1 MQECKKVFVLFGSP
15 HNNGTTAKLLNEFL
29 KAFNKTRYNI
39 RIANVYEENILPCN
53 DCGGCKKTFGCI
65 IKQNSE
71 LFYNLEQ
78 ADYIIIAT
86 PLYLLSMPAP
96 LKAVFDRF
104 QQYYNAK
111 FHLGYKEAIKKP
123 KSAFLIITSGNVKT
137 DDAKI
142 LKTQIKLAFSVMNI
156 KIKDSLVLDGTDNLN
171 EEKMQQTL
179 VDAKIKST
187 EFITEE

>member
-1 MQECKKVFVLFGSP
+1 MLECKKVFVLFGSP
-15 HNNGTTAKLLNEFL
+15 HNNSVTSKLLSGFL
-29 KAFNKTRYNI
+29 TTFDKTHYNI
-39 RIANVYEENILPCN
+39 IIVNAFEENILPCN

-111 FHLGYKEAIKKP
+111 FHLDYIKTIEKP
-123 KSAFLIITSGNVKT
+123 KSAFLIITAGNLKT
-137 DDAKI
+137 DEAKI
-142 LKTQIKLAFSVMNI
+142 LKTQIGLAFSVMNT
-156 KIKDSLVLDGTDNLN
+156 KITGSFVLEDTDNLN
-171 EEKMQQTL
+171 EDKMKQAL
-179 VDAKIKST
+179 KDVKIKAT